1 MYQSGRKSERLPEY
15 PGGEL
20 LDLGE
25 EPTPDVGNVS
35 MCGLYLS
42 GGRELQ
48 GIWNDSIAFPD
59 SLRWFLNLLVFWVRN
74 DFPSV
79 SQLRECF
86 VELVQ

>member
-1 MYQSGRKSERLPEY
+1 MYQSGCESECVSEY
-15 PGGEL
+15 PGREL

-42 GGRELQ
+42 GGGELQ

-79 SQLRECF
+79 SQLRKGF